1 MYKRVV
7 VKDGQGV
14 NEVDFERLGT
24 FPQTGIDLLTRDLMA
39 SALVYS
45 GLLVTQSG
53 SVAVQIAP
61 GRVYDNGRQFAS
73 EVTEERSFAAF
84 VPVTAGQSVICLIV
98 AQGQEV
104 SDDVE
109 DRYYERPIDP
119 NNPASGTQQSI
130 DDGYRTRNRKVV
142 LTVAPGIEG
151 ARPVAPVAPIG
162 AVAVAEVLVTTSG
175 IQSVTMRTD
184 SQAQRLERVAGE
196 VSDVAKTLALIT
208 QAIEGLR
215 ADQAGIKASLLGS
228 ASKGAL
234 AALQVD
240 MALIKDRFDI
250 SDDNSP
256 YWGDRFLDLRETDVQ
271 HPDYKALVEEGIRFP
286 YANITE
292 VPLSVYN
299 ANDPNLSHAGS
310 GLICPRYVA
319 TDGITVTAAT
329 GEMPLGGIAVQTITV
344 EQLVEKRERVRVGTT
359 FTICNNAQFW
369 QSGRYDP
376 IAGIFTSA
384 TGETYKAGAELKA
397 WQGLFDHQFVRLQ
410 QYWTDTIDV
419 PYEKFTANQKT
430 VSGVI
435 KAQSFLVHQER
446 WTPRTWLGI
455 KRWGKGAAVT
465 AVLVECRDDGTPD
478 PTRALATV
486 HKSEA
491 DFKAWPERT
500 YFPFDKPR
508 FLAPLAGSQSRARA
522 YAMMYFVTGDVDVA
536 TADGQSFLG
545 GNLFS
550 TTDGRYFDGDL
561 TRDLVFGIDFCSF
574 EITQIPVNLTAWN
587 LDGGIQGI
595 DILAPTIVP
604 SASNIVYEIN
614 VGGVWRPLSDQTI
627 GGGILDGVT
636 VYYQSRVVLT
646 GTQWAMPI
654 IETGNSRVRLTRNGD
669 KLTWVSA
676 DWLIGEQAT
685 EFSFRV
691 VVAAHDADRHTL
703 NAKCLH
709 GAGYKTATAAV
720 SVTSRVVAGREVA
733 RPDQEYA
740 VEMEWTFK
748 LPAAVDRAKFRLDGS
763 TSNHRLPYNVEWAAA
778 RKTA

>member
-1 MYKRVV
+1 MYQRVV
-7 VKDGQGV
+7 VKEGQGV

-53 SVAVQIAP
+53 SVTVQIAP
-61 GRVYDNGRQFAS
+61 GRLYDNGRQFAS

-130 DDGYRTRNRKVV
+130 DDGYRTKNRKVV

-184 SQAQRLERVAGE
+184 SQAQRLERVAGQ
-196 VSDVAKTLALIT
+196 VNDVAKTLALIT

-250 SDDNSP
+250 SDNNSP
-256 YWGDRFLDLRETDVQ
+256 YWGDRFLDLRETDIK

-299 ANDPNLSHAGS
+299 PNDPNLSHAGS

-344 EQLVEKRERVRVGTT
+344 EQLVEKRERVRVGST
-359 FTICNNAQFW
+359 FTICNNNQWW

-384 TGETYKAGAELKA
+384 TGETYKAAT
-397 WQGLFDHQFVRLQ
+397 DHYDPVNANHRIMRVQ

>member
-1 MYKRVV
+1 MHKRVV
-7 VKDGQGV
+7 VKEGQGV
-14 NEVDFERLGT
+14 NEADFERLGT

-53 SVAVQIAP
+53 SVTVQIAP
-61 GRVYDNGRQFAS
+61 GRLYDNGRQFAS

-184 SQAQRLERVAGE
+184 TQAQRLERVAGE
-196 VSDVAKTLALIT
+196 VSNVAKTLALIT

-256 YWGDRFLDLRETDVQ
+256 YWGDRFLDLRETDIK

-286 YANITE
+286 YANKTE
-292 VPLSVYN
+292 VPLSLYN
-299 ANDPNLSHAGS
+299 PNDPNLSHAGS

-329 GEMPLGGIAVQTITV
+329 GEMPMGGIAVQTITV
-344 EQLVEKRERVRVGTT
+344 EQLVEKRERVRVGST
-359 FTICNNAQFW
+359 FTICNNNQWW

-384 TGETYKAGAELKA
+384 TGETYKAAT
-397 WQGLFDHQFVRLQ
+397 DHYDPNNANHRIMRVQ

-419 PYEKFTANQKT
+419 PYEKFSANQKT

-486 HKSEA
+486 HKNEA

-574 EITQIPVNLTAWN
+574 AITQIPINLTAWN

-669 KLTWVSA
+669 KFTWVSA

-703 NAKCLH
+703 TAKCLH